1 MCQPSR
7 HPWIRPP
14 CAKVSLALALVWPL
28 ALSAAFRAEI
38 SWQLACAICVLLVF
52 ALIFRP
58 EDRLKADDHLMTLA
72 PFFLVVVLGFIKE
85 RWAEDSDV
93 LQGLIWVF
101 AAVAI
106 VQFFS
111 LYNLSAL
118 LGHHLNT
125 IVSPRLRAQVLRWWN
140 RFGDERQ
147 RFWGRLLGARLMAL
161 WPVYLALVTALLGL
175 PDWKTKWQGDRSI
188 LVLITVALAVY
199 GLRRSDYD
207 RGREREFDRQ
217 YALDRFPDLLKA
229 DRAIEAEERERAD
242 LLQAE
247 GKAEEALSDRE
258 KAVNSALLKKYDKNE
273 KRSRRRI
280 NRPR

>member
-1 MCQPSR
+1 M
-7 HPWIRPP
+7 
-14 CAKVSLALALVWPL
+14 
-28 ALSAAFRAEI
+28 
-38 SWQLACAICVLLVF
+38 LLVF

-85 RWAEDSDV
+85 RCAEDSDV

-188 LVLITVALAVY
+188 LVLITVALAFY

-229 DRAIEAEERERAD
+229 DRASVQADRAIEAEEREPAD

>member
-1 MCQPSR
+1 MCQPGR

-14 CAKVSLALALVWPL
+14 CAKVSLALALVLPL

-38 SWQLACAICVLLVF
+38 SWQLACAIGALLVF

-58 EDRLKADDHLMTLA
+58 EDRVKADDHLMTLA
-72 PFFLVVVLGFIKE
+72 PFFLVVILGFIKE
-85 RWAEDSDV
+85 RWADESEA
-93 LQGLIWVF
+93 LQVLIWVF

-111 LYNLSAL
+111 LYNLSTL

-125 IVSPRLRAQVLRWWN
+125 IISPRYRLQVLRWWN

-147 RFWGRLLGARLMAL
+147 RFWDRLLGSRLMAL

-188 LVLITVALAVY
+188 FVLITVALAFY

-217 YALDRFPDLLKA
+217 YALDRFPDLLKEG
-229 DRAIEAEERERAD
+229 RAIEAEERERAD

-247 GKAEEALSDRE
+247 GKAEEALADRE
-258 KAVNSALLKKYDKNE
+258 KAINSALLKKYDKNE

-280 NRPR
+280 NRSR